1 MEQLQRDGRC
11 EVLDEPLADTN
22 DMVQQNELGVVAEY
36 EILGCEI
43 VMASS
48 AGVGACEVN
57 FDGREG
63 LEVFWHDR
71 FWRVAEATMLGL
83 FEERTW
89 ESDGSGNLKKT
100 VDLWF
105 LKEREGGMRD
115 GGKSSW

>member
-1 MEQLQRDGRC
+1 MEQLQRDGWC

-43 VMASS
+43 MMAGG
-48 AGVGACEVN
+48 AGAGAR

-63 LEVFWHDR
+63 LEVFWHDG
-71 FWRVAEATMLGL
+71 FWRIAEAAVLGL

-89 ESDGSGNLKKT
+89 EREGSGNLRKT

-105 LKEREGGMRD
+105 LKEREGSMRD
-115 GGKSSW
+115 SGKSSW